1 MYKNEWY
8 IGLQFGAGVRNLFK
22 YSKFYSGKD
31 PEFME
36 GDVFRIIVPLN
47 DRNKDE
53 DITQSPTQLTQLPTQ
68 SSEGNVEQEITR
80 FIKQEPTLSQK

>member
-1 MYKNEWY
+1 
-8 IGLQFGAGVRNLFK
+8 
-22 YSKFYSGKD
+22 
-31 PEFME
+31 ME

-53 DITQSPTQLTQLPTQ
+53 DITQSPTQLTQSPTQLTQLPTQ

-80 FIKQEPTLSQK
+80 LIKQEPTLSQK